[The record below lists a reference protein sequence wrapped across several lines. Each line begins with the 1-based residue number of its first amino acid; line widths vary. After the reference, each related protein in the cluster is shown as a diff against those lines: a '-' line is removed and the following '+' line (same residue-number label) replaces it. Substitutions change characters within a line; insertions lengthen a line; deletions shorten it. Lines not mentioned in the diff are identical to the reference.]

1 MVDITMTEVDVSKFL
16 IDNAKLHGDNSPR
29 TIVVNRTVTGNPER
43 TLQRTV
49 RVALITNTDNESLVD
64 ALIQDCLAIDNAIYF
79 VGSDVNLQSE
89 MQVDYLFFEAK
100 IMAKK

>member
-1 MVDITMTEVDVSKFL
+1 MVDVTMTEAGVSKFL
-16 IDNAKLHGDNSPR
+16 IDNSKLHGDKSPR
-29 TIVVNRTVTGNPER
+29 TIIVNRTVKGNPER
-43 TLQRTV
+43 TLQRTI
-49 RVALITNTDNESLVD
+49 RIALVTNTNNESLVD